1 MNHDPNCFYCVP
13 EKRPADLAL
22 EIAKLEASTLFLFKE
37 QSHPG
42 RCILAYNKGHARELY
57 DLSPGDLAA
66 FGRDLARAAK
76 AISAVVKP
84 AKLNYAAFGDKM
96 GHLHFHIV
104 PKFEGGR
111 DWGGMFAM
119 MPDPKKLVSD
129 SELEALA
136 ARIKAE
142 L

>member
-1 MNHDPNCFYCVP
+1 MKHDANCFYCVP
-13 EKRPADLAL
+13 EKRPAELAL
-22 EIAKLEASTLFLFKE
+22 EVARLEVSTLFLFKE

-42 RCILAYNKGHARELY
+42 RCILAYKEHARELY
-57 DLSPGDLAA
+57 ELSPEDLAA

-76 AISAVVKP
+76 AISAAVKP
-84 AKLNYAAFGDKM
+84 TKLNYASFGDKM

-104 PKFEGGR
+104 PKLEGGR

-119 MPDPKKLVSD
+119 MPDPKKSVPEA
-129 SELEALA
+129 ELAKLA
-136 ARIKAE
+136 AAIKAG

>member
-1 MNHDPNCFYCVP
+1 MKYESSCFYCAP
-13 EKRPADLAL
+13 EKRPADLAM
-22 EIAKLEASTLFLFKE
+22 EIAKLEVSTLFLFRE

-42 RCILAYNKGHARELY
+42 RCILAYREHARELY
-57 DLSPGDLAA
+57 ELAPEDLAA

-76 AISAVVKP
+76 SISAAVKP
-84 AKLNYAAFGDKM
+84 TKLNYAAFGDKM

-104 PKFEGGR
+104 PKIEGGR

-119 MPDPKKLVSD
+119 MPDPKKTVGEA
-129 SELEALA
+129 ELAKLA
-136 ARIKAE
+136 AAIKAG